1 MVAQKVINALTSHV
15 FINVDE
21 LDLSSDFVHG
31 AILSGIELKSHFLSN
46 KKSHFSLA
54 PTPFADNLTKL
65 TLGSLPNLVPRMLQ
79 V

>member
-31 AILSGIELKSHFLSN
+31 RYSIWNRVKVT
-46 KKSHFSLA
+46 FS
-54 PTPFADNLTKL
+54 
-65 TLGSLPNLVPRMLQ
+65 
-79 V
+79 